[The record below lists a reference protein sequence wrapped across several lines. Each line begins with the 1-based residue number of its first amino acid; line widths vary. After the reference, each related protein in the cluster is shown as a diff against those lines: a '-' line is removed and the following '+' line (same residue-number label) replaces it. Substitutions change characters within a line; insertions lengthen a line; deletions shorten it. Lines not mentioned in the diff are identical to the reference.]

1 MKRHKHPEHINHERW
16 LVSYA
21 DFITLLFAF
30 FVVMFAVS
38 RVDTK
43 QLGRFSESFQ
53 QAVGLFD
60 GRSYGLMPDPGNAIM
75 GEGQGVA
82 SGDAN
87 EVKEVQEEIARQQ
100 QENPNDAIARVKVI
114 RRGRELLLRLDDNIL
129 FDSGDDRVREGA
141 LKALRTIASLVKER
155 KVELRVEGH
164 TDNIPVR
171 NGRFRSNWELS
182 TARATAVIAELAQT
196 GFTPERLSAAG
207 YGEFHPVGPNDSPE
221 GRAHNRRVDIV
232 ISSVSPPRAPE
243 QAAPTTS
250 ASPSHLAGGPPAQDG
265 HAPGST
271 GSPPG
276 SAEPS
281 PKVAEPSPSGQ
292 APAKEGGHGHAGPE
306 NEAKGEVAPA
316 DHAAPK
322 PEHAAPKAEHAAPKP
337 EHTAPK
343 AEHADPK
350 AEHAD
355 PKAEHAP
362 KAH

>member
-60 GRSYGLMPDPGNAIM
+60 GRSYGLLPDPGNAIM

-82 SGDAN
+82 SGDSN
-87 EVKEVQEEIARQQ
+87 DVKEVQEEIARQQ

-129 FDSGDDRVREGA
+129 FDSGDDRVRDGA
-141 LKALRTIASLVKER
+141 LKALRTIAALVKER

-207 YGEFHPVGPNDSPE
+207 YGEFHPVGPNDGPE

-232 ISSVSPPRAPE
+232 ITSITPPRAPE
-243 QAAPTTS
+243 QLAPAT
-250 ASPSHLAGGPPAQDG
+250 ASSPPQSPGGPPTHVG
-265 HAPGST
+265 RAPGSAEL
-271 GSPPG
+271 PPG
-276 SAEPS
+276 STEPSPRVVEPS
-281 PKVAEPSPSGQ
+281 PKVAEPSPLGQ
-292 APAKEGGHGHAGPE
+292 TTTKEGGQGHGEPGHDRK
-306 NEAKGEVAPA
+306 NEAALAEHSTPKPE
-316 DHAAPK
+316 HAAPK
-322 PEHAAPKAEHAAPKP
+322 PEHAAPKP
-337 EHTAPK
+337 
-343 AEHADPK
+343 
-350 AEHAD
+350 
-355 PKAEHAP
+355 EHAP
-362 KAH
+362 GAH